1 MRKVLSRPP
10 FVALALSA
18 LLILLIA
25 GCQQKLKP
33 EGSATATSRPNIL
46 IIYADDL
53 GYGDISANGQGKIS
67 TPNIDS
73 LAATGVRFTNG
84 YATSATCTPSRL
96 ALLTGS
102 YPWRN
107 KNARI
112 LPGDAPLLIDT
123 ASVTIA
129 DMFRRQGYATGVV
142 GKWHLGLGNGRLDW
156 NQAISETPNDL
167 GFDYSYIMAATADRV
182 PTVLVEN
189 RRVAGLQAS
198 DPLYVSYE
206 KNFPGEPT
214 ALTNPELL
222 TKMKWHHGHNQ
233 SVHNGIPRIGYMK
246 GGKAALWE
254 DERLAEVFLGK
265 AEAFIDAHRQQ
276 PFFLYYALHEPHVP
290 RVPAARFVGKSGL
303 GPRGDAVLEAD
314 WCVGEIMR
322 KLRAAG
328 LANNTL
334 VVFSSD
340 NGPVL
345 NDGYYDEAVEKNGA
359 HTPWGQFRGGK
370 YSLFEA
376 ATRVPFLVSWPGH
389 TKAGVSDAI
398 VCQVD
403 LLASLAALVHGQ
415 APKADGQNL
424 LATFLGQS
432 ARGRTNLVLEAS
444 GRLAFRA
451 GDWLYIPAY
460 PGPPLNKEVNLETG
474 LSPVPQ
480 LYDLRTDPGQQH
492 NLATSVPA
500 KLAELQRQMKQ
511 AVGAQF
517 QANTEELKLH

>member
-1 MRKVLSRPP
+1 MKRTLVINYLSI
-10 FVALALSA
+10 AAS
-18 LLILLIA
+18 LLLLA
-25 GCQQKLKP
+25 GCQQRSSEIAAP
-33 EGSATATSRPNIL
+33 RPNVL

-53 GYGDISANGQGKIS
+53 GYGDVSANGQGKIA
-67 TPNIDS
+67 TPHIDS

-96 ALLTGS
+96 ALLTGT

-107 KNARI
+107 KNAQI

-123 ASVTIA
+123 ASVTMA
-129 DMFRRQGYATGVV
+129 DMFRHQGYATAVV

-156 NQAISETPNDL
+156 NQPITETPNDL

-189 RRVAGLQAS
+189 RHVAHLQAT

-214 ALTNPELL
+214 ALTNPELM

-246 GGKAALWE
+246 GGKAALWQ
-254 DERLAEVFLGK
+254 DERLAEDFLGK
-265 AEAFIDAHRQQ
+265 AEAFIDAHQKQ

-322 KLRAAG
+322 KLRADG
-328 LANNTL
+328 LAENTL

-345 NDGYYDEAVEKNGA
+345 NDGYYDEAVEKNGT

-370 YSLFEA
+370 YSLLEA
-376 ATRVPFLVSWPGH
+376 GTRVPFIVSWPGH
-389 TKAGVSDAI
+389 TRQQTSAALVS
-398 VCQVD
+398 QVD
-403 LLASLAALVHGQ
+403 LLASLTALVHGQ
-415 APKADGQNL
+415 IPQADGQNL
-424 LATFLGQS
+424 LAAFLGQS
-432 ARGRTNLVLEAS
+432 AKGRANLVLEAS

-474 LSPVPQ
+474 LSPNPQ
-480 LYDLRTDPGQQH
+480 LYNLATDPGQKR
-492 NLATSVPA
+492 NLATADVA
-500 KLAELQRQMKQ
+500 RLVKLQQQMKQ
-511 AVGAQF
+511 AVGPDF
-517 QANTEELKLH
+517 KANAEELQLH